1 MRTARLWLL
10 RLIYE
15 QQEDICKITEF
26 EKLDKDKNGQIDKGE
41 FQALELEDRRLK
53 IQDPDEKRNT
63 ERLLVK
69 ACCAGMLLYPFII
82 LLASVLGFETA
93 ASLITD
99 IASLYVLA
107 ASGVVVG
114 YFGFNSIREKNS

>member
-1 MRTARLWLL
+1 MTEQTSDRLPADVNGDGTVDDEEKRMYL
-10 RLIYE
+10 
-15 QQEDICKITEF
+15 EF
-26 EKLDKDKNGQIDKGE
+26 KRK
-41 FQALELEDRRLK
+41 ELED
-53 IQDPDEKRNT
+53 QDSMRDSQRKMT
-63 ERLLVK
+63 WFALF
-69 ACCAGMLLYPFII
+69 GMLLYPFII

>member
-1 MRTARLWLL
+1 M
-10 RLIYE
+10 
-15 QQEDICKITEF
+15 TEF
-26 EKLDKDKNGQIDKGE
+26 DKLDKDKNGSLSKKE
-41 FQALELEDRRLK
+41 FQQLEIEDRRLK
-53 IQDPDEKRNT
+53 IADADEKRNT

-82 LLASVLGFETA
+82 LLASVLGFEMA

-99 IASLYVLA
+99 IASVYVVA

-114 YFGFNSIREKNS
+114 YFGFNSIRDKNA

>member
-1 MRTARLWLL
+1 MRNT
-10 RLIYE
+10 
-15 QQEDICKITEF
+15 QMTEF
-26 EKLDKDKNGQIDKGE
+26 EKLDKDNNGHIDKKE

-53 IQDPDEKRNT
+53 IQDADEKRNT

-82 LLASVLGFETA
+82 LLASVLGFEAA

-99 IASLYVLA
+99 IASVYVVA

-114 YFGFNSIREKNS
+114 YFGFNSIREKKQ

>member
-1 MRTARLWLL
+1 MPM
-10 RLIYE
+10 
-15 QQEDICKITEF
+15 TEF
-26 EKLDKDKNGQIDKGE
+26 EKYDKDKNGSLSKKE

-53 IQDPDEKRNT
+53 IQDADEKRNT

-82 LLASVLGFETA
+82 LLASVLGFDTA

-99 IASLYVLA
+99 IASVYVVA
-107 ASGVVVG
+107 ASGTVVG
-114 YFGFNSIREKNS
+114 YMGVNAIREKNQ

>member
-1 MRTARLWLL
+1 M
-10 RLIYE
+10 
-15 QQEDICKITEF
+15 TEF
-26 EKLDKDKNGQIDKGE
+26 EKYDKDKNGSLSKKE

-53 IQDPDEKRNT
+53 IQDADEKRNT

-82 LLASVLGFETA
+82 LLASVLGYETA

-114 YFGFNSIREKNS
+114 YFGFNSIKEKNQ

>member
-1 MRTARLWLL
+1 M
-10 RLIYE
+10 
-15 QQEDICKITEF
+15 TEF

-53 IQDPDEKRNT
+53 IQDADEKRNT

-69 ACCAGMLLYPFII
+69 ACAFGMLFYPFII

-99 IASLYVLA
+99 IASLYVLS